1 MDTISFDELKQMVG
15 ELYIENVL
23 LKKKIGYLEN
33 VVEQL
38 MSGNKGGVVEGEKE
52 DKPLYQETRKWK

>member
-33 VVEQL
+33 AIEQL
-38 MSGNKGGVVEGEKE
+38 MPGEKGGVAEGKKEVETPPPG
-52 DKPLYQETRKWK
+52 D